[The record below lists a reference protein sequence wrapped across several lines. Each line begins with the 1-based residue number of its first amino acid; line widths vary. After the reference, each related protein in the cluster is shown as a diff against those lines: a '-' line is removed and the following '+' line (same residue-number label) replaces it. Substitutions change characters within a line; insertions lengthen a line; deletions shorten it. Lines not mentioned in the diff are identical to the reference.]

1 MYGTFDITY
10 QGTTG
15 SSIGVYAV
23 KRPSIP
29 APQKRADKVTVP
41 GRDGA
46 LYIEDG
52 AFEEIAFDVEFNFF
66 STDTQLAG
74 KFRQL
79 KEWLLKDGNRRLIFS
94 DDNSVFYKIL
104 RIEMKNA
111 DRRAPQIYRQQVRF
125 IADPYLYLTSG
136 LTEINPGTIANNQ
149 WVSSHPI
156 YTITGNGQKTITVNS
171 KTFVANVTTKMT
183 IDTERMIAL
192 GNSGQNQSD
201 LVTGNYEDLYLKPGS
216 NTVSINSGTL
226 KITPNWRTL

>member
-1 MYGTFDITY
+1 MYGQFDITY
-10 QGTTG
+10 QGATG

-29 APQKRADKVTVP
+29 SPQKRAEKVIVP
-41 GRDGA
+41 GRSGA
-46 LYIEDG
+46 FFIEDG
-52 AFEEIAFDVEFNFF
+52 AFEELGFDVEFNFF
-66 STDTQLAG
+66 SSDTQLAAKG
-74 KFRQL
+74 RQM
-79 KEWLLKDGNRRLIFS
+79 KEWLLKDGNRRLVFS
-94 DDNSVFYKIL
+94 DDTDVFYKVL
-104 RIEMKNA
+104 RIEMKQAN
-111 DRRAPQIYRQQVRF
+111 RTAPQIFRQIVRF
-125 IADPYLYLTSG
+125 YTDPFVYLTSG
-136 LTEINPGTIANNQ
+136 LTDINPGTITNAQ
-149 WVSSHPI
+149 WVESHPI

-192 GNSGQNQSD
+192 GNTGQNQSD